1 MQAHESTHPQ
11 TTWLFNRRTDIIILL
26 AIVAVGVGLRL
37 TGLNHALGTHPDERH
52 MVQVTSTL
60 HANMMNP
67 KSFAYGSFS
76 FYAAWGFAQ
85 LLKPFWKEAT
95 SYDGLFIAGRTFCIL
110 MGGLAIALSYYLSI
124 LLYRRSVV
132 GLIAAFFLAL
142 NVFHLQLSRFFTS
155 DITLTTISLI
165 ALIALVKAHERVD
178 LRSHLIFGACA
189 GLATATKISSA
200 FLFVPLALVVSLS
213 SLREWLQYK
222 SWARPLRALA
232 TIVIGAVLAVIVV
245 KLVYWKGYPKMLGY
259 RIDERAFLVPL
270 SIPFLAGV
278 AFALRGVSKSLSYL
292 FASLSLGVLV
302 FVLAEPYAII
312 DFQTFQHHTRE
323 QTSMVRGYWRPPYTI
338 QYAHTLPY
346 IYHLQQM
353 LWYTIGWPL
362 FILSIVGVL
371 VTCAKLALES
381 VDKVLRREFLSKP
394 LSPEVIPLVFLLV
407 FFLATGYF
415 QVKFPRYMLPLYP
428 LLFIFAAS
436 LFKGLRIP
444 KSRHE

>member
-1 MQAHESTHPQ
+1 MQAHDSAQPQ
-11 TTWLFNRRTDIIILL
+11 TTWLFSRRTDIIILL
-26 AIVAVGVGLRL
+26 AIIAVGVGLRL

-52 MVQVTSTL
+52 IVQVTSTL
-60 HANMMNP
+60 QANKMNP

-95 SYDGLFIAGRTFCIL
+95 SYDGLFITGRTFCIL

-132 GLIAAFFLAL
+132 GLIAAFFLAF

-165 ALIALVKAHERVD
+165 ALIALVRAHERVD

-222 SWARPLRALA
+222 TWARPLRALA
-232 TIVIGAVLAVIVV
+232 TIIIGAVLAVIVL

-270 SIPFLAGV
+270 SIPFLAAV
-278 AFALRGVSKSLSYL
+278 AFALRSVSKPLSYL

-302 FVLAEPYAII
+302 FVVAEPYAII
-312 DFQTFQHHTRE
+312 DFPTFQHHTRE
-323 QTSMVRGYWRPPYTI
+323 QTSMVRGYWRPPYTV

-362 FILSIVGVL
+362 FILCVVGVL
-371 VTCAKLALES
+371 VTCAKLLLES
-381 VDKVLRREFLSKP
+381 IDKVLRREFLSKP

-415 QVKFPRYMLPLYP
+415 QVKFPRYMMPLYP

-436 LFKGLRIP
+436 LFKGLRVP
-444 KSRHE
+444 KRRRE